1 MSRKITDE
9 QIIEALLMCDTQAEA
24 AKKLGITEQTI
35 CKRWKNAEFTQKYH
49 AVQNELLRATTRK
62 LSRATGRSADLLIK
76 TLNDEEAPLVLRLNL
91 AKDILRMS
99 RDYISIDELQR
110 RISIIEYNDQVQAD
124 EEENYNLSDFIQ
136 HDMN

>member
-1 MSRKITDE
+1 M
-9 QIIEALLMCDTQAEA
+9 
-24 AKKLGITEQTI
+24 
-35 CKRWKNAEFTQKYH
+35 
-49 AVQNELLRATTRK
+49 
-62 LSRATGRSADLLIK
+62 LIK

-99 RDYISIDELQR
+99 RDYISLDELAR

-124 EEENYNLSDFIQ
+124 ENENYSPMDFIQ